1 MYPGSNNGCTDLKAT
16 ERGALNAGSPSKE
29 SYAMPTREEV
39 SRQMQNDNIEYLL
52 AQFVDINGSPKV
64 KMVPVSHFDDVI
76 DEGAGFAGAALPG
89 MGQGPHSHDM
99 MARID
104 LNTYTPVP
112 WAEGVGRFA
121 SDLFVDNEPHMYCP
135 RQNLKRV
142 LSRVREEGYVL
153 YVGIE
158 PEHFLVTRNEDG
170 SISIWDPNDVDSL
183 SKPCYDFKGIANVMD
198 YLKDMMGGMTRVGWD
213 VYQSDHEDANGQYEI
228 NFVYADALTTAD
240 RYTFFKMMTSQYA
253 QKYGAIATH
262 MAKPFTDRTG
272 SGGHIHFHLADAA
285 SDKNLFLDD
294 NDSQGLGLSQLAY
307 HFIGGIFAHAS
318 ALCCVTSP
326 TVNCYK
332 RLQVGGALLG
342 SQSGLLWTPAFVSY
356 GDNNRTQMIRTA
368 GPGHLEDRTVSAA
381 CNPYLALAA
390 YVTAGLDGIK
400 NRLEPGEPNLGNLY
414 DLGLTEIRRRGI
426 RLLPQSLAEALEA
439 LRGDEIIQESLG
451 VISDEFVGLKDAEWK
466 EYHRQV
472 THWELDR
479 YLTLF

>member
-1 MYPGSNNGCTDLKAT
+1 MAT
-16 ERGALNAGSPSKE
+16 RD
-29 SYAMPTREEV
+29 EV
-39 SRQMQNDNIEYLL
+39 RKRMQDDKIEFLL
-52 AQFVDINGSPKV
+52 VQFVDINGAPKV

-76 DEGAGFAGAALPG
+76 DAGAGFAGAAVMG

-99 MARID
+99 LARID
-104 LNTYTPVP
+104 LDTYTSVP
-112 WAEGVGRFA
+112 WTSGVARFA
-121 SDLFVDNEPHMYCP
+121 SDLYVDDERYMFCP

-142 LSRVREEGYVL
+142 LSRVEQEGYVFQ
-153 YVGIE
+153 VGIE
-158 PEHFLVTRNEDG
+158 PEHFLVTRNGDG
-170 SISIWDPNDVDSL
+170 AISVWDPNEVDSL
-183 SKPCYDFKGIANVMD
+183 DKPCYDFKGIANVMD
-198 YLKDMMGGMTRVGWD
+198 YLRDMMDGMRRVGWD

-228 NFVYADALTTAD
+228 NFVYSDVLTTVD

-253 QKYGAIATH
+253 QKYGAVATH

-285 SDKNLFLDD
+285 TGENLFLDED
-294 NDSQGLGLSQLAY
+294 NPQGLGLSQLAY
-307 HFIGGIFAHAS
+307 NFIGGILAHAR

-332 RLQVGGALLG
+332 RLQVGSGLLG
-342 SQSGLLWTPAFVSY
+342 ARSGFLWTPAFVSY

-400 NRLEPGEPNLGNLY
+400 NKLEPGKPNLGNMY
-414 DLGLTEIRRRGI
+414 DLGLDEIRRRGI
-426 RLLPQSLAEALEA
+426 TLLPQSLTEALDEF
-439 LRGDEIIQESLG
+439 RGDEVMQEALG
-451 VISDEFVGLKDAEWK
+451 VISDEFVELKTAEWQ

-472 THWELDR
+472 SQWELDR
-479 YLTLF
+479 YLTMF